1 MTKYANKYKTVCKN
15 DHILRDPIT
24 NVNADRPNVAS
35 LNADEKNPALQI
47 KTTMNNLTHLK
58 MQKRSITL

>member
-35 LNADEKNPALQI
+35 LNADEKNPALQ
-47 KTTMNNLTHLK
+47 
-58 MQKRSITL
+58 KRRQ